1 MQINDLYTFIAAM
14 TLLTITPGLD
24 TVLVIRNTSRGG
36 KWDGYAT
43 SLGICLG
50 LYLHATWSAIGVAA
64 IISQS
69 PDLFN
74 GIKIVGAAYLIYLG
88 VSGARSLR
96 RGVGALHIDSSEK
109 GVSRYISLREGF
121 LSNVLNPKTAVF
133 YLAFLPQFID
143 QNGNLW
149 LQSMFLA
156 SIHFVIAMMWQC
168 GLASMLDKAKALLA
182 NGKTNYRLQMCTCV
196 VLVALGAQLMVTS
209 F

>member
-36 KWDGYAT
+36 KGDGYAT

-50 LYLHATWSAIGVAA
+50 LYVHATWSAIGVAA

-69 PDLFN
+69 PELFN
-74 GIKIVGAAYLIYLG
+74 GIKLIGAAYLIWLG
-88 VSGARSLR
+88 VSGVRSLKG
-96 RGVGALHIDSSEK
+96 GVGLIDVQADGSQ
-109 GVSRYISLREGF
+109 VSVFTSIRQGF

-143 QNGNLW
+143 ATGNLW
-149 LQSMFLA
+149 LQSIFLA
-156 SIHFVIAMMWQC
+156 SIHFVLAMVWQC
-168 GLASMLDKAKALLA
+168 GLATMLDKAKLWLSS
-182 NGKTNYRLQMCTCV
+182 GKVNYRLQMCSSL
-196 VLVALGAQLMVTS
+196 VLIALGALLV
-209 F
+209 FECL

>member
-96 RGVGALHIDSSEK
+96 RGVGALQIDSSEK
-109 GVSRYISLREGF
+109 GVPRYISLREGF

-196 VLVALGAQLMVTS
+196 VLVALGAQLMVSS

>member
-109 GVSRYISLREGF
+109 GVPRYISLREGF

-196 VLVALGAQLMVTS
+196 VLVALGAQLMVSS

>member
-36 KWDGYAT
+36 KWDGYVT

-74 GIKIVGAAYLIYLG
+74 GIKIIGAAYLIYLG
-88 VSGARSLR
+88 ISGVRSLR
-96 RGVGALHIDSSEK
+96 RGVGALHIDSNRE
-109 GVSRYISLREGF
+109 GVSRYTSLREGF

-149 LQSMFLA
+149 LQSMLLA
-156 SIHFVIAMMWQC
+156 SIHFILAMVWQC
-168 GLASMLDKAKALLA
+168 GLASMLDRAKALLA
-182 NGKTNYRLQMCTCV
+182 DGKTNYRLQMCTSV
-196 VLVALGAQLMVTS
+196 VLVALGAQLMIS
-209 F
+209 CF

>member
-64 IISQS
+64 IVSQS

-88 VSGARSLR
+88 VSGVRSLR
-96 RGVGALHIDSSEK
+96 RGVGALHFDSSQK

-156 SIHFVIAMMWQC
+156 SVHFVLAMIWQC

-182 NGKTNYRLQMCTCV
+182 NGKTNYRLQLCTSV
-196 VLVALGAQLMVTS
+196 VLVALGAQLMVSS